1 MHNIFIN
8 CLLYFS
14 IVEEKAE
21 ILCYEW
27 HFFISGLTASSLLFG
42 VTRSLLALYILVNS
56 SQTLHN
62 KMLKT
67 ILRVPVLFFDRNP
80 AGKSDTN
87 FLSKYI
93 LTHLVLCHVL
103 VFENGRDSW
112 KKSLCVFIHFL
123 QKSSLIFF
131 SYWRKF
137 EYRHI

>member
-8 CLLYFS
+8 CMLYFS

-62 KMLKT
+62 KMLET
-67 ILRVPVLFFDRNP
+67 ILRAPVLFFSRNTI
-80 AGKSDTN
+80 GKSDTK
-87 FLSKYI
+87 FLIENVYI
-93 LTHLVLCHVL
+93 THLVPEYIFI
-103 VFENGRDSW
+103 FENGRDAW
-112 KKSLCVFIHFL
+112 KKSLCVSIHFL

-131 SYWRKF
+131 SY
-137 EYRHI
+137 